1 MGIFDLFRQIES
13 GPGSGLQGKLTWLV
27 VGLGNIGLEYENTRH
42 NADFMAVE
50 QLAQTCSGDFRQM
63 KFRSDCGEAMVG
75 GVRCL
80 LMKPTTYMNLS
91 GQAVQEAM
99 RFYKLPPERLIVLSD
114 DISLPVGKMRIRTKG
129 SAGGHNGLKDI
140 ILKLSSD
147 NFPRI
152 KFGVGAKP
160 NPEYDLADW
169 VLGQFTEAE
178 GKALYPL
185 LQNTA
190 EACTLIMQG
199 KPEEAMS
206 RFN

>member
-1 MGIFDLFRQIES
+1 MSKPAATKRRTITA
-13 GPGSGLQGKLTWLV
+13 GPA
-27 VGLGNIGLEYENTRH
+27 
-42 NADFMAVE
+42 ADKAPPPPAVIHPREAGAVLAYFE
-50 QLAQTCSGDFRQM
+50 QLG
-63 KFRSDCGEAMVG
+63 G
-75 GVRCL
+75 GVAPPKDL
-80 LMKPTTYMNLS
+80 AELV
-91 GQAVQEAM
+91 QAVQEAM

>member
-1 MGIFDLFRQIES
+1 MGFFKKKAPVPPATPVF
-13 GPGSGLQGKLTWLV
+13 GPV
-27 VGLGNIGLEYENTRH
+27 EYIVCGLGNPGSRYGNTRH
-42 NADFMAVE
+42 NIGYCALDV
-50 QLAQTCSGDFRQM
+50 LAQQCSARVD
-63 KFRSDCGEAMVG
+63 RSRFHAMTGEAMLDG
-75 GVRCL
+75 RHIL

-91 GQAVQEAM
+91 GQAVQEAL

-140 ILKLSSD
+140 ILRLDSEE
-147 NFPRI
+147 FPRI
-152 KFGVGAKP
+152 RFGVGQKP
-160 NPEYDLADW
+160 SPEYDLADW
-169 VLGQFTEAE
+169 VLSQFTEAE
-178 GKALYPL
+178 GKTLLPL

-190 EACTLIMQG
+190 EACTLLMQG

>member
-1 MGIFDLFRQIES
+1 
-13 GPGSGLQGKLTWLV
+13 
-27 VGLGNIGLEYENTRH
+27 
-42 NADFMAVE
+42 
-50 QLAQTCSGDFRQM
+50 
-63 KFRSDCGEAMVG
+63 
-75 GVRCL
+75 
-80 LMKPTTYMNLS
+80 MNLS

-99 RFYKLPPERLIVLSD
+99 QFYKLPPERLIVLSD

-140 ILKLSSD
+140 ILKLGSD
-147 NFPRI
+147 QFPRI
-152 KFGVGAKP
+152 KFGVGEKP

-169 VLGQFTEAE
+169 VLGQFTEVE
-178 GKALYPL
+178 GKTLYPL

>member
-1 MGIFDLFRQIES
+1 
-13 GPGSGLQGKLTWLV
+13 
-27 VGLGNIGLEYENTRH
+27 
-42 NADFMAVE
+42 
-50 QLAQTCSGDFRQM
+50 
-63 KFRSDCGEAMVG
+63 
-75 GVRCL
+75 
-80 LMKPTTYMNLS
+80 MKPATYMNLS

-140 ILKLSSD
+140 ILKLGSD

-169 VLGQFTEAE
+169 VLGQFTEVE

>member
-1 MGIFDLFRQIES
+1 
-13 GPGSGLQGKLTWLV
+13 
-27 VGLGNIGLEYENTRH
+27 
-42 NADFMAVE
+42 
-50 QLAQTCSGDFRQM
+50 
-63 KFRSDCGEAMVG
+63 
-75 GVRCL
+75 
-80 LMKPTTYMNLS
+80 
-91 GQAVQEAM
+91 
-99 RFYKLPPERLIVLSD
+99 
-114 DISLPVGKMRIRTKG
+114 MRIRTKG

-140 ILKLSSD
+140 ILKLGSD

>member
-1 MGIFDLFRQIES
+1 MVISLFGTNKKSSSLDWI
-13 GPGSGLQGKLTWLV
+13 V
-27 VGLGNIGLEYENTRH
+27 VFLGNPGDKYENTRH
-42 NADFMAVE
+42 NVGFMTADALGEKLNKPIQRLKFKALTNVVE
-50 QLAQTCSGDFRQM
+50 Y
-63 KFRSDCGEAMVG
+63 G
-75 GVRCL
+75 GCRVL

-99 RFYKLPPERLIVLSD
+99 QFYKLPPEHLIVLSD

-140 ILKLSSD
+140 ILKLGSD
-147 NFPRI
+147 QFPRI
-152 KFGVGAKP
+152 KFGVGEKP

-178 GKALYPL
+178 GKTLYPL